1 MTATRDSAVSGDM
14 LFFDNY
20 VPRLE
25 DGDYTIT
32 VTQKLVGTGEP
43 GFGGE
48 KHDADRTFTR
58 IQKFT
63 VTGPRFQL
71 DPTDIHCEF
80 PPPGSQGLY
89 DQFMPHVALRKR
101 ALPWERDV
109 FKDKGVTPW
118 VALLVFDTSEIL
130 EPAVGTAAATA
141 NVKPNPT
148 RATSITLQSL
158 KQPGP
163 GVVAP
168 DVTFHPYENAATT
181 MCRAIDVSPATF
193 NAIVPAQEDFSVLG
207 AWAQGQHSPQ
217 VHDGHRRGRR
227 EPDRG
232 RRHAMV
238 LRGDL
243 LTDPEGASGGGQ
255 TRGEHRSPGLT
266 RGARQVRA
274 EARER

>member
-71 DPTDIHCEF
+71 DPTDIHREF
-80 PPPGSQGLY
+80 PPPGSQGVY

-109 FKDKGVTPW
+109 FQDKGVTPW
-118 VALLVFDTSEIL
+118 VALLVFDPSEIL
-130 EPAVGTAAATA
+130 DPAAGPAAATGTREA
-141 NVKPNPT
+141 EPHEGQVGHAPKPEERP
-148 RATSITLQSL
+148 R
-158 KQPGP
+158 
-163 GVVAP
+163 
-168 DVTFHPYENAATT
+168 
-181 MCRAIDVSPATF
+181 
-193 NAIVPAQEDFSVLG
+193 
-207 AWAQGQHSPQ
+207 
-217 VHDGHRRGRR
+217 
-227 EPDRG
+227 
-232 RRHAMV
+232 
-238 LRGDL
+238 
-243 LTDPEGASGGGQ
+243 PEW
-255 TRGEHRSPGLT
+255 
-266 RGARQVRA
+266 
-274 EARER
+274 